1 MWTLFKDKG
10 SGSLYRKFQ
19 NFPSG
24 YLQTSSD
31 ASFISHLIDTLED
44 LASYNEELDRL
55 RTLTT
60 RVADKQMTFVVQH
73 PPFGDSLLRHYQRN
87 FTLFS
92 IYAEEDRQFHLVTLV
107 FHNTAAY
114 LNNCFRLLVKVFLA
128 ACHATQLDL
137 ILDYRFIYEEDIAL
151 LMHPNRWRS
160 ISFATYH
167 IRVGKEVF
175 GAFKDGPELSYL
187 KVASP
192 RHLILRPERREDK
205 RLDLLHCALTATHLE
220 IREHVRKPI
229 IITDEVLQTLNIPSA
244 SDSAVPFSNR
254 NNWADHTPSSS
265 PSTPASQI
273 LLPALVPAL
282 DVEPA
287 LKDDVLIDMIQSRW
301 RLLTTTF
308 SEADAKTKRARL
320 YTNSA

>member
-92 IYAEEDRQFHLVTLV
+92 IYAGINCIFKHDMSLPTVK
-107 FHNTAAY
+107 
-114 LNNCFRLLVKVFLA
+114 LNHVYTTWRGRSSIPP
-128 ACHATQLDL
+128 CH
-137 ILDYRFIYEEDIAL
+137 
-151 LMHPNRWRS
+151 
-160 ISFATYH
+160 
-167 IRVGKEVF
+167 F
-175 GAFKDGPELSYL
+175 G
-187 KVASP
+187 
-192 RHLILRPERREDK
+192 
-205 RLDLLHCALTATHLE
+205 
-220 IREHVRKPI
+220 
-229 IITDEVLQTLNIPSA
+229 
-244 SDSAVPFSNR
+244 
-254 NNWADHTPSSS
+254 
-265 PSTPASQI
+265 
-273 LLPALVPAL
+273 LP
-282 DVEPA
+282 
-287 LKDDVLIDMIQSRW
+287 
-301 RLLTTTF
+301 
-308 SEADAKTKRARL
+308 
-320 YTNSA
+320 